1 MAVEVR
7 DDHGL
12 VLQLAF
18 PASKGNVMNNH
29 VPIRSVDAV
38 STGGRPN
45 LLDKRLEDRIPS
57 CCARGN
63 RIGWG
68 ETEIDEWPRGKVSG
82 KKVPTR

>member
-7 DDHGL
+7 DDLGL

-45 LLDKRLEDRIPS
+45 LLDKASHAQRQGGIAGSGSTTRFS
-57 CCARGN
+57 AAAAAR
-63 RIGWG
+63 R
-68 ETEIDEWPRGKVSG
+68 
-82 KKVPTR
+82 